1 MPYLLWSLNARPFRC
16 CCSAVT
22 AALVFRWPDCVEYV
36 FLNRLRRK
44 GVVLPARERIDD
56 SSDAK
61 KLMSLTADGEGSFA

>member
-1 MPYLLWSLNARPFRC
+1 
-16 CCSAVT
+16 VT

-36 FLNRLRRK
+36 FLNKLRRK

>member
-1 MPYLLWSLNARPFRC
+1 
-16 CCSAVT
+16 VT